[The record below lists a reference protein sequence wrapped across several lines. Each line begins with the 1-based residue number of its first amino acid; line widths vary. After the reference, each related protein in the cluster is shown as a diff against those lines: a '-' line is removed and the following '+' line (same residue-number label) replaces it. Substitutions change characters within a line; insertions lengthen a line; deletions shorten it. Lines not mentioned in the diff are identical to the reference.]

1 MARGAAG
8 RPSGLPAA
16 PTRDWFVP
24 WRTGKQ
30 IRNCCPPPLTKS
42 WPAPVRYA
50 NFSVGP
56 LVAPYPWT
64 HVQGRW
70 NKPQMGVT
78 LISSALLHVLRAH
91 MGVCIASCV
100 QTSEQTESC

>member
-70 NKPQMGVT
+70 NEPQMGG
-78 LISSALLHVLRAH
+78 HVDFVSLSTRAEGPH
-91 MGVCIASCV
+91 GCVHHIARV
-100 QTSEQTESC
+100 DE